1 MKTNGKIY
9 LTETQFSNKARTSE
23 FNQDEWV
30 DVPLPNNMANW
41 RDTLDLSVYSLS
53 QALEQEGFKFP
64 YQYIERIESGLQLP
78 SIEFLYAL
86 KKVFRVS
93 IDALFFEA
101 APKIKGGQTN
111 SEKKDVRIVN

>member
-64 YQYIERIESGLQLP
+64 YQYIERVENGLQLP

-86 KKVFRVS
+86 KKVFRIS
-93 IDALFFEA
+93 IDALFFEDS
-101 APKIKGGQTN
+101 PKPKGSQAN
-111 SEKKDVRIVN
+111 CEKKDVRMVH

>member
-9 LTETQFSNKARTSE
+9 LTETQFNNKARTGE

-30 DVPLPNNMANW
+30 EVPLPNNLANW
-41 RDTLDLSVYSLS
+41 RDALDLSLYSLS
-53 QALEQEGFKFP
+53 QALEQEGFRFP
-64 YQYIERIESGLQLP
+64 YQYIERVENGLQLP

-101 APKIKGGQTN
+101 APSSRDGQAN
-111 SEKKDVRIVN
+111 SEKADVHMVN